1 MIKSHNRKGFCVSF
15 HDIQLFSA
23 FLFFLLIPLKNTGI
37 VHYVIWLGVIATT
50 ANVFFTLK
58 NTGCEKKY
66 VVIFCMILL
75 TMIVSLFTS
84 NKNIDSGLF
93 YAVVC
98 YFSLYWLIALNSHF
112 SFAEREK
119 DTIFRF
125 AVMSGIVFSVYSFMP
140 FAYYRDNNTVAPT
153 LTLYFG
159 NSNLTGIYLFATIC
173 LLSVLFSRAR
183 HKKLLALLIA
193 YLFYLTWLTGAR
205 TCMVA
210 AVFVLV
216 SSIVPVRFHVPKV
229 VVVVA
234 FLFPIV
240 FVPLYLALFRSGY
253 ADITLMGKSL
263 FSGRQGTFLDYL
275 SLLHT
280 PLQWCVGN
288 LGEAN
293 LANAHNAPLAH
304 LCSTGLIGTSLF
316 YGMML
321 NKVLNSTKNSST
333 KMQRTALIC
342 ILGFFLQ
349 SSGEAS
355 IFLGGF
361 PGSVFVYLLFLCM
374 REENDA
380 DNICI

>member
-1 MIKSHNRKGFCVSF
+1 MMESCNRKGLYVSF

-50 ANVFFTLK
+50 ANVVVTLK
-58 NTGCEKKY
+58 SVKCEKKY
-66 VVIFCMILL
+66 IMIFYILL
-75 TMIVSLFTS
+75 LIMTVSLFTS
-84 NKNIDSGLF
+84 NKNIDSGLP

-98 YFSLYWLIALNSHF
+98 YISLYWLIALNNRF
-112 SFAEREK
+112 LFTERIK
-119 DTIFRF
+119 NSIFRF
-125 AVMSGIVFSVYSFMP
+125 AVMSGVLFSLYSFMP
-140 FAYYRDNNTVAPT
+140 FAYYRDNNTVSPT

-159 NSNLTGIYLFATIC
+159 NSNLAGIYLFATIC
-173 LLSVLFSRAR
+173 LLSVFFSRTR
-183 HKKLLALLIA
+183 HKKLLALLII

-205 TCMVA
+205 TCMIA
-210 AVFVLV
+210 AAFVLV
-216 SSIVPVRFHVPKV
+216 SSILPARFRVPKV

-240 FVPLYLALFRSGY
+240 FVPLYLALYRSGY
-253 ADITLMGKSL
+253 KDITLMGKSL

-275 SLLHT
+275 SLLRT
-280 PLQWCVGN
+280 PFQWCVGN

-293 LANAHNAPLAH
+293 FANAHNAPLAH
-304 LCSTGLIGTSLF
+304 LCSTGLIGASLF
-316 YGMML
+316 YGMIL
-321 NKVLNSTKNSST
+321 NKMLKSAGNSTT

-361 PGSVFVYLLFLCM
+361 PGSVFIYLLFLCM
-374 REENDA
+374 QEENDA
-380 DNICI
+380 DSICI